1 VGSFGVQEMLVI
13 LLIVFILFGAN
24 KVPEIMRSLGQG
36 IRTFKEESNRIMRDI
51 ESAGEDERD

>member
-1 VGSFGVQEMLVI
+1 MGSFGVQEMLVI
-13 LLIVFILFGAN
+13 LLIVFLLFGAN